1 VTIDEARRLAGIERT
16 IDAAEPAPTAAA
28 ASRFPMD
35 RSPFEGVATARNFD
49 QEMMAQHVAERD
61 AADKDQML
69 REVLRAQ

>member
-1 VTIDEARRLAGIERT
+1 
-16 IDAAEPAPTAAA
+16 
-28 ASRFPMD
+28 MD

-69 REVLRAQ
+69 REVFRAQ